1 MKNLK
6 RVFQFLLTSLT
17 AVCLCGCGNAIPDL
31 PEEDMQK
38 VAEYAAGLLL
48 TYDVN
53 YSKTMISEEE
63 YAEELAKLERKAAM
77 QAQAAELR
85 RQEEA
90 ARQEEEK
97 NSGDGSGDDSGE
109 VLPPEP
115 VYTDID
121 EFYGMSGIDIEST
134 GYTVCDK
141 YPEAAAEGDWQGIVT
156 ASPGN
161 KLVVFKFSA
170 VNSSGEDKLLDMA
183 SMDAHFAFKL
193 GDGSTKAALTT
204 LLLNDLS
211 SCRETLSAG
220 ASDELV
226 LLIEVE
232 ESKADISSATMV
244 MRNGSERAELSI
256 E

>member
-1 MKNLK
+1 MNVK
-6 RVFQFLLTSLT
+6 RVLQLLMISLV

-31 PEEDMQK
+31 PEEDMRK
-38 VAEYAAGLLL
+38 VEEYAAGLLL
-48 TYDVN
+48 KYDAN
-53 YSKTMISEEE
+53 YSSSMITEEE
-63 YAEELAKLERKAAM
+63 YAEEQAKLERKAAM

-90 ARQEEEK
+90 AKENADKE
-97 NSGDGSGDDSGE
+97 SGGDSGDDSGE

-121 EFYGMSGIDIEST
+121 EFFGISGIDIESA

-141 YPEAAAEGDWQGIVT
+141 YPEATAEGDWQGVVT

-183 SMDAHFAFKL
+183 SLDAHFAFKL

-211 SCRETLSAG
+211 SCRETLPAG
-220 ASDELV
+220 AGDELV

-232 ESKADISSATMV
+232 ESKSDVSPVTMV
-244 MRNGSERAELSI
+244 MRNGIDRAELSV

>member
-1 MKNLK
+1 MK
-6 RVFQFLLTSLT
+6 RAIQFIIISLA

-31 PEEDMQK
+31 PEEDMRK
-38 VAEYAAGLLL
+38 VEEYAAGLLL
-48 TYDVN
+48 KYDAN
-53 YSKTMISEEE
+53 YSESMVTAEE
-63 YAEELAKLERKAAM
+63 YAEEQAKLERKAAM

-90 ARQEEEK
+90 AKQEE
-97 NSGDGSGDDSGE
+97 NSSADEGSGEDSGE

-121 EFYGMSGIDIEST
+121 EFFGIGGIDIESA

-141 YPEAAAEGDWQGIVT
+141 YPEATAEGDWQGIVT

-204 LLLNDLS
+204 LLLNDFS
-211 SCRETLSAG
+211 SCRETLAAG

-232 ESKADISSATMV
+232 ESKADVSSVTMV
-244 MRNGSERAELSI
+244 MRNGSDRAELSLD
-256 E
+256 

>member
-1 MKNLK
+1 MNVK
-6 RVFQFLLTSLT
+6 RVLQLLMISLA

-31 PEEDMQK
+31 PEEDMRK
-38 VAEYAAGLLL
+38 VEEYAAGLLL
-48 TYDVN
+48 KYDAN
-53 YSKTMISEEE
+53 YSSSMITEEE
-63 YAEELAKLERKAAM
+63 YAEEQAKLERKAAM
-77 QAQAAELR
+77 QAQAAEMR

-90 ARQEEEK
+90 TKENEDK
-97 NSGDGSGDDSGE
+97 DNGGDSGDDSGE

-115 VYTDID
+115 VYKDID
-121 EFYGMSGIDIEST
+121 EFFGISGIDIEST

-141 YPEAAAEGDWQGIVT
+141 YPEATAEGDWQGVVT

-183 SMDAHFAFKL
+183 SLDAHFAFKL

-220 ASDELV
+220 AGDELV

-232 ESKADISSATMV
+232 ESKADVSSVTMV
-244 MRNGSERAELSI
+244 MRNGIDRVELSV